1 MVDPKIGEHSD
12 FYWHHFYNVTR
23 IEENEL
29 LQYIRIYFPG
39 INFVLLQ
46 GLRRM
51 KNAADVWLTL
61 RRGKECENS
70 SDRGFFN

>member
-1 MVDPKIGEHSD
+1 MVGDRA
-12 FYWHHFYNVTR
+12 WHQVERVTPR
-23 IEENEL
+23 NEENEL

-61 RRGKECENS
+61 R
-70 SDRGFFN
+70 